1 MPYPSAFF
9 DGVRRI
15 LTMTAEKDQRPMR
28 WLFGLLGSGAR
39 GVDPIEARHDFGR
52 FSDTALRSGPLRADD
67 VWSVNDMIFLQQR
80 GRSGLAHYD
89 SRTGLQWDWDG
100 SPVVHALVCTL
111 GRDAARRLD
120 DKLLYDACAALEY
133 QAYCSIATT
142 CAATMSDVARLAQER
157 ADRLRQRHDIDAALA
172 AMSSAHERS
181 A

>member
-1 MPYPSAFF
+1 M
-9 DGVRRI
+9 
-15 LTMTAEKDQRPMR
+15 MAEKDQRLLR
-28 WLFGLLGSGAR
+28 WLIGLLGSGVP
-39 GVDPIEARHDFGR
+39 GVDPVEARNDFSQ
-52 FSDTALRSGPLRADD
+52 FADTALRSGPLQAGD

-133 QAYCSIATT
+133 QAYRSIATT
-142 CAATMSDVARLAQER
+142 SAASMRDVARLAQER

-172 AMSSAHERS
+172 ALS
-181 A
+181 